1 MKSKRV
7 GTRVIAW
14 GHLRKLGESA
24 ELWLAVNRRFK
35 GIGSSWFRRELW
47 RRRRRSRPNVTTTPT
62 QWKTTSMRPKSKIF
76 TFYRLFSEPRF
87 LLIYLKDLLSLL
99 NFIPIIFVKSASFR
113 RRRRGLLLSTMWGP
127 IRGHNGRR
135 ADSTWGVDEF
145 LNRIFCIDM
154 FRRHTVLLKLFFAV
168 QCNLRKFLLKIK
180 IIFWCFTWQKLH
192 LKSAFSFALFWR
204 FALFWGRFCCCCWY
218 LTGWPWTVDW
228 PTFPWCR

>member
-35 GIGSSWFRRELW
+35 GIGSSWFRREL
-47 RRRRRSRPNVTTTPT
+47 RRRRWRSRTNVTATPT
-62 QWKTTSMRPKSKIF
+62 QWKPASMRPKSNFSRNKVF
-76 TFYRLFSEPRF
+76 VNLSYSLLVKLTNTLF
-87 LLIYLKDLLSLL
+87 LKKNLIEVIDVLSFL

-113 RRRRGLLLSTMWGP
+113 RRRRCLLLSTMWRSIG
-127 IRGHNGRR
+127 GHDCRR
-135 ADSTWGVDEF
+135 SDSTWGVDEF

-168 QCNLRKFLLKIK
+168 
-180 IIFWCFTWQKLH
+180 
-192 LKSAFSFALFWR
+192 
-204 FALFWGRFCCCCWY
+204 
-218 LTGWPWTVDW
+218 
-228 PTFPWCR
+228 